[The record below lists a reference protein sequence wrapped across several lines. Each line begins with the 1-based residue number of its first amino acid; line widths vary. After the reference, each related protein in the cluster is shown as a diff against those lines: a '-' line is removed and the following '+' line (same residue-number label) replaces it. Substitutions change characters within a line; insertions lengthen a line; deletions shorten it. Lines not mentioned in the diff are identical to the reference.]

1 MPEGGGVTEGVD
13 RGGLADVVGPALDD
27 PAVLAAEG
35 VVENV
40 GPDLRRVGGAG
51 PEGGDLLLPAGT
63 EDIGD
68 LMTAA
73 GEGVEGGG
81 LFTAASLTEKAAADG
96 AAGSPAV
103 PELVGGPQLQCLGK
117 PGRRLG
123 VIGQVVDIDIAA
135 DTVLLRQFHGHMG
148 HGLLQRIIDTVDV
161 GIVALPLSIHVGD
174 GVVVDQRTVRVTH
187 IVGGGD
193 GAVVRIA
200 VQAFHLTVHP
210 YGTGHTGDLF
220 GGQVIE
226 DIGRKALCQQLL
238 ADRFVLGRVIAG
250 MPVHGIPLAQEHGQ
264 QHRRQQHTQAAP
276 QHRGIRKA
284 DRGGGDGVAGIG
296 QRTGQSDHAAEQ
308 EDVEHQHRQ
317 DQQPALHADERQ
329 DRKDSVEHRHGTGGG
344 GRGLFLPSGA
354 GDTHHTPPQADIQ
367 HLQQGDIDIG
377 RCKPRLHRQG
387 GEDDTRAADGQR
399 GQREDIAPAEGRV
412 FAPQRTEAQH
422 QQQAAD
428 GGQDHIQIQEIQG
441 NGDQTQTPEH
451 PGHGHAPGIDL
462 AGGGRRQGG
471 GILTEQIVK
480 AAFVSHRDHL
490 PAVGAGSAAGDTS
503 GPPPRAPSGP
513 ARRPSGR
520 WTGSSNTSGR
530 TAPARTPAGPR

>member
-1 MPEGGGVTEGVD
+1 
-13 RGGLADVVGPALDD
+13 
-27 PAVLAAEG
+27 
-35 VVENV
+35 
-40 GPDLRRVGGAG
+40 
-51 PEGGDLLLPAGT
+51 
-63 EDIGD
+63 
-68 LMTAA
+68 
-73 GEGVEGGG
+73 
-81 LFTAASLTEKAAADG
+81 
-96 AAGSPAV
+96 
-103 PELVGGPQLQCLGK
+103 
-117 PGRRLG
+117 
-123 VIGQVVDIDIAA
+123 
-135 DTVLLRQFHGHMG
+135 
-148 HGLLQRIIDTVDV
+148 
-161 GIVALPLSIHVGD
+161 
-174 GVVVDQRTVRVTH
+174 
-187 IVGGGD
+187 
-193 GAVVRIA
+193 
-200 VQAFHLTVHP
+200 
-210 YGTGHTGDLF
+210 
-220 GGQVIE
+220 
-226 DIGRKALCQQLL
+226 
-238 ADRFVLGRVIAG
+238 
-250 MPVHGIPLAQEHGQ
+250 MPVHGIPLPQECRQ

-284 DRGGGDGVAGIG
+284 DRVGGDGVAGIG

>member
-40 GPDLRRVGGAG
+40 GAGAF
-51 PEGGDLLLPAGT
+51 D
-63 EDIGD
+63 
-68 LMTAA
+68 AA
-73 GEGVEGGG
+73 GEGPAGGDPLGLAGAEEVADLLATALQRVEGGG
-81 LFTAASLTEKAAADG
+81 LRRAVSPAEDAAADM
-96 AAGSPAV
+96 AAGEPVALRL
-103 PELVGGPQLQCLGK
+103 PRRPQFQH
-117 PGRRLG
+117 LG
-123 VIGQVVDIDIAA
+123 VGAGRGGVGQVVDIDIAA

-174 GVVVDQRTVRVTH
+174 GTVKDQRTDRVAH

-200 VQAFHLTVHP
+200 VQAFHLTVDP

-238 ADRFVLGRVIAG
+238 ADRLVLGRVIAG
-250 MPVHGIPLAQEHGQ
+250 MPVHGIPLPQECRQ

-344 GRGLFLPSGA
+344 GRGLLRPGGA

>member
-1 MPEGGGVTEGVD
+1 MI
-13 RGGLADVVGPALDD
+13 D
-27 PAVLAAEG
+27 P
-35 VVENV
+35 
-40 GPDLRRVGGAG
+40 DS
-51 PEGGDLLLPAGT
+51 
-63 EDIGD
+63 
-68 LMTAA
+68 A
-73 GEGVEGGG
+73 GE
-81 LFTAASLTEKAAADG
+81 LRH
-96 AAGSPAV
+96 
-103 PELVGGPQLQCLGK
+103 LVGG
-117 PGRRLG
+117 
-123 VIGQVVDIDIAA
+123 QVVEHA
-135 DTVLLRQFHGHMG
+135 LRE
-148 HGLLQRIIDTVDV
+148 
-161 GIVALPLSIHVGD
+161 AL
-174 GVVVDQRTVRVTH
+174 
-187 IVGGGD
+187 
-193 GAVVRIA
+193 
-200 VQAFHLTVHP
+200 F
-210 YGTGHTGDLF
+210 
-220 GGQVIE
+220 
-226 DIGRKALCQQLL
+226 QQLL
-238 ADRFVLGRVIAG
+238 PDGHALGCVAAG
-250 MPVHGIPLAQEHGQ
+250 MPVHGIPLPQECRQ

-480 AAFVSHRDHL
+480 AAFVSHRVHL
-490 PAVGAGSAAGDTS
+490 PAVGAGFAAGGTAA
-503 GPPPRAPSGP
+503 PPPRAPSGP